1 MSENHE
7 SREEYRK
14 RLEKRIHDQVERDR
28 QEKRASRP
36 RRTLNWHKAVASLK
50 LSGSKAANN
59 YSQQPIPRPK
69 NNQAPEVHHYRTPRW
84 VKNIIWVLVIL
95 VLIGG
100 GYEYHKLHSAA
111 QNIFGNS
118 NGKISRKL
126 QKGEPVSVL
135 AMGTDVGALDRGNS
149 GGNTDSLELFTINP
163 KTKRIT
169 MTSIPRD
176 TLVRVNTNKGPT
188 YVKINAAYSIGGP
201 KQTVR
206 QVSELLD
213 VPIDYYA
220 VLNMGVLKKVV
231 NTVGGV
237 TVDNPFAFDY
247 EGHHFKKGK
256 QHLNGELALKY
267 SRMRYE
273 DPNNDYGRQKRQ
285 QQIIESVIQKF
296 KASGSLT
303 TANKILDAVK
313 DGVKTNIPIDD
324 IATLYGNY
332 HAAMN
337 KVITYHFKGQNA
349 TIDGVSFQI
358 ASPKEINRISKLIRK
373 QLGLK
378 AKKVVNHETKMYK
391 SQPTY
396 DGVSNTD
403 FILPGGASYNDPG
416 SGNGSDYVTTRGN
429 SHRRSSYNSSSREST
444 YNNGTGERTYSGN
457 AYRYSQRTYQRAN
470 TYGTSRYEQH
480 NYRQSTPTRGIEN
493 TPTVERSTTTVRT
506 EENR

>member
-1 MSENHE
+1 MNNDNHHE

-14 RLEKRIHDQVERDR
+14 QLEKRIHENVRRD
-28 QEKRASRP
+28 EKDRETKKQKLKW
-36 RRTLNWHKAVASLK
+36 TLPSFLRST
-50 LSGSKAANN
+50 SGQGNGGN
-59 YSQQPIPRPK
+59 LNLQNQP
-69 NNQAPEVHHYRTPRW
+69 PEVHHYRTPRW
-84 VKNIIWVLVIL
+84 VKNIIWALVII

-100 GYEYHKLHSAA
+100 GYEYHKIHSAA
-111 QNIFGNS
+111 QDIFSSG

-135 AMGTDVGALDRGNS
+135 AMGTDVGALNRGNS

-163 KTKRIT
+163 KTKKIT

-176 TLVRVNTNKGPT
+176 TLVRVNTKEGPT

-201 KQTVR
+201 KQTVK

-220 VLNMGVLKKVV
+220 VINMGVLKKVV

-237 TVDNPFAFDY
+237 EVDNPFAFTY

-256 QHLNGELALKY
+256 QHLNGNNALKY
-267 SRMRYE
+267 SRMRYD

-285 QQIIESVIQKF
+285 QQILESVIQKF
-296 KASGSLT
+296 KMSGSIN

-313 DGVKTNIPIDD
+313 DGVKTNIPTDD

-332 HAAMN
+332 HAAMDN
-337 KVITYHFKGQNA
+337 VTTYHFKGQNA

-358 ASPKEINRISKLIRK
+358 ASPKEINRISKLVRK

-378 AKKVVNHETKMYK
+378 PKKVVNHETKMYK

-396 DGVSNTD
+396 DGITNTD

-416 SGNGSDYVTTRGN
+416 SGNGSDYVTGSGASRKSRSKSLGGGSSSSYTTNYGYN
-429 SHRRSSYNSSSREST
+429 YEETPRRSTQTYTQTTVPRSSGVTT
-444 YNNGTGERTYSGN
+444 YRSE
-457 AYRYSQRTYQRAN
+457 QRTYERSA
-470 TYGTSRYEQH
+470 
-480 NYRQSTPTRGIEN
+480 TPTQNITMVGERG
-493 TPTVERSTTTVRT
+493 TTGATT
-506 EENR
+506 EK

>member
-14 RLEKRIHDQVERDR
+14 KLEQRIHNQVEKDR
-28 QEKRASRP
+28 VAERANRPKRKI
-36 RRTLNWHKAVASLK
+36 NWKAFSNLK
-50 LSGSKAANN
+50 PSGSN
-59 YSQQPIPRPK
+59 QLK
-69 NNQAPEVHHYRTPRW
+69 NTSNDDLPEVHHYRTPRW
-84 VKNIIWVLVIL
+84 VKNIIWFLVII

-100 GYEYHKLHSAA
+100 GYEYHKIHSAA
-111 QNIFGNS
+111 KNIFGS
-118 NGKISRKL
+118 GNGQISRKL

-135 AMGTDVGALDRGNS
+135 AMGTDVGALNRGNS

-163 KTKRIT
+163 KTKKIT

-176 TLVRVNTNKGPT
+176 TLVRVNTKEGPT

-201 KQTVR
+201 KQTVK

-237 TVDNPFAFDY
+237 TVDNPFAFTY

-285 QQIIESVIQKF
+285 QQIITSVIQKF
-296 KASGSLT
+296 KASGSIT
-303 TANKILDAVK
+303 TANKLLDAVK
-313 DGVKTNIPIDD
+313 DGVKTNIPMDD

-337 KVITYHFKGQNA
+337 NVITYHFKGQNA

-358 ASPKEINRISKLIRK
+358 ASPKEINRISKLVRK

-378 AKKVVNHETKMYK
+378 PKKVVNHETKMYK

-396 DGVSNTD
+396 DGITNTD

-416 SGNGSDYVTTRGN
+416 SGNGSDYVTTGSSRH
-429 SHRRSSYNSSSREST
+429 SRRNGSSYSNSTRSNEYGNTQSSSRTYGYNYERQST
-444 YNNGTGERTYSGN
+444 RTYTPTYGS
-457 AYRYSQRTYQRAN
+457 YRSEQRTYQQ
-470 TYGTSRYEQH
+470 TTPSRSTETTE
-480 NYRQSTPTRGIEN
+480 RVTTPT
-493 TPTVERSTTTVRT
+493 TSTET
-506 EENR
+506 NR